1 MIYLCGENVLLPE
14 EVFLTKIGLESFV
27 EQCWKKSS
35 LLNDINAITSASAND
50 KINVDH
56 YKNLKKTDQNSYND
70 LRREFPRKSASFET
84 DLTAWTY
91 HLLIFFL
98 VERPLN
104 QAWLQLPN
112 EQKNEIVEKAM
123 VALRQEEII
132 HNFYHMAKKRMFHKN
147 DVTIPSPKSINL
159 QGLL

>member
-56 YKNLKKTDQNSYND
+56 YKNLKKTDQNSYN
-70 LRREFPRKSASFET
+70 LNVSRKS
-84 DLTAWTY
+84 
-91 HLLIFFL
+91 
-98 VERPLN
+98 
-104 QAWLQLPN
+104 
-112 EQKNEIVEKAM
+112 
-123 VALRQEEII
+123 
-132 HNFYHMAKKRMFHKN
+132 
-147 DVTIPSPKSINL
+147 
-159 QGLL
+159 